1 MIKAKSLIPIGI
13 MAGAIIGA
21 GIFSLPFIFAQI
33 GISNGFIVMALAT
46 AVVVMIHLF
55 YADIIVRTEGRHNF
69 VGFSRLYLG
78 KNSATFSVLM
88 TVVQMM
94 LVLVIYLVLSLSFTK
109 LIFGA
114 SSVTHL
120 FAFWFLGT
128 IVIFINLKRLG
139 VLESVITI
147 GMIGIIAV
155 IFIIALPEMFPLAIN
170 ITIPTVGKALSPIAP
185 IFFALAGRVAV
196 SAIVRSSRKN
206 VVKIRRA
213 IILGTIIPA
222 VVYIFFILAVIALS
236 APVSPDSVSGLIGQL
251 PPKLLVLIG
260 ILGLLSLWSSY
271 IIIGYNVNDILKID
285 MKWPVFFR
293 VAAIAFLPL
302 TFYLAGFQDFIKL
315 VSLAGGLFFGL
326 EALFIMAMWV
336 ESRKKNRSN
345 MILGNIPKSVI
356 GLLSVLFILI
366 IFNQIYELF

>member
-1 MIKAKSLIPIGI
+1 MINARSLIPIGL

-33 GISNGFIVMALAT
+33 GVFNGFVVMALAV

-55 YADIIVRTEGRHNF
+55 YADIIIRTEGRHNF
-69 VGFSRLYLG
+69 VGFARLYLG
-78 KNSATFSVLM
+78 EKSAVFSVLI

-94 LVLVIYLVLSLSFTK
+94 LVLVIYLVLSLSFIK

-114 SSVTHL
+114 SSLTHL
-120 FAFWFLGT
+120 LVFWLLGT
-128 IVIFINLKRLG
+128 VVIFLNLKRLG
-139 VLESVITI
+139 LLEFIITA
-147 GMIGIIAV
+147 GMISIIAV
-155 IFIIALPEMFPLAIN
+155 IFLIALPEMFPLKIN

-196 SAIVRSSRKN
+196 LAIVRSLRKN
-206 VVKIRRA
+206 AAKARKA

-222 VVYIFFILAVIALS
+222 VVYIFFILAIITLS
-236 APVSPDSVSGLIGQL
+236 APVSPDAVSGLIGQL
-251 PPKLLVLIG
+251 PSNLIILIG
-260 ILGLLSLWSSY
+260 VLGLLSLWSSY
-271 IIIGYNVNDILKID
+271 IIIGYNVNDILKVD
-285 MKWPVFFR
+285 MNWPGFFR
-293 VAAIAFLPL
+293 VAAIAILPL
-302 TFYLAGFQDFIKL
+302 AFYLIGFQDFIKL

-326 EALFIMAMWV
+326 EALFIMAMWI
-336 ESRKKNRSN
+336 EAKKKKRGK

-366 IFNQIYELF
+366 ILNQIYELF